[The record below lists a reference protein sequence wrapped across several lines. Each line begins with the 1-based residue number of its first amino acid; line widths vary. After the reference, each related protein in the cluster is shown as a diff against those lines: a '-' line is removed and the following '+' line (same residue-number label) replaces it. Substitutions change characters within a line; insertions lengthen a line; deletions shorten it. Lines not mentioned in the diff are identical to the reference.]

1 MNIIIPFKA
10 SYIKILI
17 LFLFFISSFYF
28 NKPSY
33 GKYASIIM
41 NEKSATNLC
50 SGIDEVAI
58 YDYALEGTA
67 IYTHSQ
73 DALVKKMKLN

>member
-10 SYIKILI
+10 SYIKILM

-41 NEKSATNLC
+41 NEKSGKVYHSINADT
-50 SGIDEVAI
+50 GII
-58 YDYALEGTA
+58 LL
-67 IYTHSQ
+67 H
-73 DALVKKMKLN
+73 LLK

>member
-10 SYIKILI
+10 SYIKILM
-17 LFLFFISSFYF
+17 LFLFSISSFCF

-41 NEKSATNLC
+41 NEKSGKVYHSINFP
-50 SGIDEVAI
+50 V
-58 YDYALEGTA
+58 YA
-67 IYTHSQ
+67 
-73 DALVKKMKLN
+73 KKECHNQRI